1 MRFRVSLLLL
11 AFICLPGKAGEPLRR
26 QIQAIADKTPAQV
39 GVAVL
44 VKDSKLS
51 LRDTEKII
59 ADISEAVYRYLS
71 DR

>member
-1 MRFRVSLLLL
+1 MKFRILLFLL
-11 AFICLPGKAGEPLRR
+11 AFICLPSKAGDPLRS
-26 QIQAIADKTPAQV
+26 QLQAIADKTPAQV

-59 ADISEAVYRYLS
+59 ADISAAVYRYLS
-71 DR
+71 AR